1 MMTATTVVYHFTTM
15 AYRVYKLDSSGE
27 KVYLTD
33 AVSLEKAEKVADFTG
48 ETYPHAYVDIEE
60 EEDL

>member
-1 MMTATTVVYHFTTM
+1 M
-15 AYRVYKLDSSGE
+15 AYRVYKLDDCGE

-48 ETYPHAYVDIEE
+48 EIYPHAYVDIEE

>member
-1 MMTATTVVYHFTTM
+1 M
-15 AYRVYKLDSSGE
+15 AYRVYKLDDCGE

-33 AVSLEKAEKVADFTG
+33 AVSLEKAQKVADFTG
-48 ETYPHAYVDIEE
+48 ETYPHAYIDIEE